1 MSDIQGLANPYDF
14 ANPVPSSDLFIGRD
28 EELSEIN
35 YYLEQALKTRRP
47 TNIAIIGNRASGKT
61 SLLNVTEQAARKV
74 GLLTAR
80 IDLDEGDADNQWAFF
95 FKIFDTLFSAAC
107 EAGAFGGIHSKTFDT
122 YVDVTCS
129 LSIPSD
135 KAFCPFLFPI
145 QYARALS
152 GNNSQGQVPDYS
164 FRQDLNTIQTELKR
178 PVVLLFDEGNVL
190 SKSRIHLQKLRNI
203 FMNAQGYML
212 ILTGTPD
219 MFPLMDEVFSPI
231 IRQFKKI
238 LLNQFVDQDDTEN
251 LIRKYLETVKVE
263 PDSLFDFEDSNDLED
278 IHDLTGGR
286 PYEIQLVCHTL
297 FRRVQQGRA
306 SKMSLD
312 LGVIEEVRQQLES
325 SQNLAG
331 RPVLSKIKAL
341 DIEGL
346 EALAVFA
353 PCVGNASVNQVCALE
368 HVLGAGNWQNENV
381 ASRFEYLKSEGILD
395 ENEKGVLVF
404 KGDEFDKIYTKY
416 FSREKSAAVQFPE
429 FPFAAYVRIR
439 LDALVQTAAH
449 VQPLRAVPLSSRA
462 TNIELIAEAMGKGD
476 GITDVFVE
484 TPIGTLRSIY
494 QLLFDYQGMDEINLV
509 DCRLNL
515 AGAEVQAWYRPRK
528 RSQKEALNACQ
539 EALKILKS
547 RATEVGGGCL
557 AQAIEIPVPPLQNV
571 LLQIAASGNRRLGEL
586 IAESHVRN
594 LVEAYQSQR
603 TSASGERH
611 AVAAYSLKEFLAGT
625 SLNNLAYYYFSKSEF
640 DKAATLF
647 NMSLETHA
655 KAESSRVLPA
665 FNLAMVYVKTGYHEK
680 AIALL
685 RETVGMLTDAEEKVF
700 CLFVPRPMGSTLEL
714 VEVRGELNLSSEIAN
729 ALTTLAEHPRGMA
742 GGNS

>member
-14 ANPVPSSDLFIGRD
+14 ANPVPNGNLFIGRD

-61 SLLNVTEQAARKV
+61 SLLNVTEQAARKL

-107 EAGAFGGIHSKTFDT
+107 EAGAYSGIHSKTFDS

-135 KAFCPFLFPI
+135 KTFCPFLFPI
-145 QYARALS
+145 QYAKALS

-238 LLNQFVDQDDTEN
+238 SLNQFVDQDDTET

-263 PDSLFDFEDSNDLED
+263 PDLLFDFEHSNDLED

-312 LGVIEEVRQQLES
+312 LGVIDEVRQQLES

-331 RPVLSKIKAL
+331 RPILNKIRAL
-341 DIEGL
+341 DSDML

-353 PCVGNASVNQVCALE
+353 PCVGSASVEQVSALE
-368 HVLGAGNWQNENV
+368 HVLGAEKWSREDI
-381 ASRFEYLKSEGILD
+381 ASKFSYLKGEGILE
-395 ENEKGVLVF
+395 ENEKGILVF
-404 KGDEFDKIYTKY
+404 QGDDFDKIYAKY
-416 FSREKSAAVQFPE
+416 FSREKNAAVQFPE
-429 FPFAAYVRIR
+429 FAFPTYVRLR
-439 LDALVQTAAH
+439 LDGLVQMGAS
-449 VQPLRAVPLSSRA
+449 VQPLRAMAPLSRS
-462 TNIELIAEAMGKGD
+462 TNLELIAQAMGKSD
-476 GITDVFVE
+476 GLTDVFVE

-494 QLLFDYQGMDEINLV
+494 QLIFDYQGLTEINLL

-528 RSQKEALNACQ
+528 RGHREALSVCQ
-539 EALKILKS
+539 EILQMVKR
-547 RATEVGGGCL
+547 RAEDVGGACL
-557 AQAIEIPVPPLQNV
+557 PQIIEIPVPPLGDV
-571 LLQIAASGNRRLGEL
+571 LSQIATSGNRKLGEL
-586 IAESHVRN
+586 IAEGHIRG
-594 LVEAYQSQR
+594 LVQAYHSQR
-603 TSASGERH
+603 TASSTERQ
-611 AVAAYSLKEFLAGT
+611 AAAAYSLKEFLGGI
-625 SLNNLAYYYFSKSEF
+625 SLNNLGYFYFAKSDLE
-640 DKAATLF
+640 KAATLF
-647 NMSLETHA
+647 RASIALHIKSNASPT
-655 KAESSRVLPA
+655 LPA
-665 FNLAMVYVKTGYHEK
+665 FNLAMVHVKTGCRTE
-680 AIALL
+680 AIDLL
-685 RETVGMLTDAEEKVF
+685 RQTFESPTNSEENVF
-700 CLFVPRPMGSTLEL
+700 CLFALRRVDSRVELLEI
-714 VEVRGELNLSSEIAN
+714 RGELNVNAEVASALEFLSE
-729 ALTTLAEHPRGMA
+729 G
-742 GGNS
+742 